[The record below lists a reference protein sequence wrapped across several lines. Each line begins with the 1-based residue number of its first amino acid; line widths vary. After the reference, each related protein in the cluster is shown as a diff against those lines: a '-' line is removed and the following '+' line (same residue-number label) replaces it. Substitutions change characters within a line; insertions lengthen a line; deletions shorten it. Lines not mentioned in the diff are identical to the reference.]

1 MSRYIKVPVN
11 RSILRWFFPYLLLV
25 FVPVSIILKIVD
37 ANPYAV
43 SIAAVLAIIPVTH
56 LIARATQ
63 DLSSRSSTIVG
74 SLMNATF
81 GNAIEFLIAIF
92 ALRAGLIDMV
102 RASITGSIII
112 NILLLIGL
120 SMIFGGIRFK
130 EQTFNR
136 DSAGMAST
144 MLLIAVAGLVL
155 PTLYTMITNK
165 SVVIMSQAVSI
176 TLGITYLLSLFFVL
190 FTHRHLFEARRDV
203 REQVTWGWRRSV
215 IVLLIS
221 VGIAAYESELL
232 VSVLQPIFSTTGLRQ
247 DFIGLVVIALITNVS
262 EHVAAIRFGMRDNI
276 TLSMEIGMNSAIQI
290 ALFVVPV
297 LVLVAPLVGAGLTL
311 AFPPFQMIALILAVM
326 IINYMG
332 SDGIC
337 NWLEGV
343 QLVAV
348 YILIA
353 IAFYFL

>member
-1 MSRYIKVPVN
+1 MSQYKNITVN
-11 RSILRWFFPYLLLV
+11 RSIRKWFFPYLWLV
-25 FVPVSIILKIVD
+25 FVPVSIGLKLSG
-37 ANPYAV
+37 AHPFAV
-43 SIAAVLAIIPVTH
+43 SITAVLAIIPVTH
-56 LIARATQ
+56 LIARSTQ
-63 DLSSRSSTIVG
+63 YLSARSSTIIG

-92 ALRAGLIDMV
+92 AIRAGLIDMV

-136 DSAGMAST
+136 DSAGVSSS
-144 MLLIAVAGLVL
+144 MLLIAVTGLVL
-155 PTLYTMITNK
+155 PTIYSMITNK
-165 SVVIMSQAVSI
+165 SAVIMSQAVSI

-190 FTHRHLFEARRDV
+190 FTHRHLFEARRDFSDK
-203 REQVTWGWRRSV
+203 VTWGWRRSV
-215 IVLLIS
+215 LVLLVSI
-221 VGIAAYESELL
+221 GIAAYESEIL

-247 DFIGLVVIALITNVS
+247 DFIGLVVIALITNVP
-262 EHVAAIRFGMRDNI
+262 EHLAAIRFGLCDNI

>member
-1 MSRYIKVPVN
+1 MLQYQKAVSG
-11 RSILRWFFPYLLLV
+11 RSLTKWFFPYMWLI
-25 FVPVSIILKIVD
+25 FVPISIGLKIAD
-37 ANPYAV
+37 ASPV
-43 SIAAVLAIIPVTH
+43 LIVIIAVLAIIPVTH
-56 LIARATQ
+56 LIAKATQ
-63 DLSSRSSTIVG
+63 DLSARSSTIIG

-81 GNAIEFLIAIF
+81 GNAIEFMIAFF
-92 ALRAGLIDMV
+92 ALRAGLVDMV

-136 DSAGMAST
+136 DSAGVAST
-144 MLLIAVAGLVL
+144 MLLIAVTGLVL
-155 PTLYTMITNK
+155 PTIYTMITNK
-165 SVVIMSQAVSI
+165 SAVIMSRAVSI

-190 FTHRHLFEARRDV
+190 VTHRHLFEARRDV
-203 REQVTWGWRRSV
+203 SERIAWGWRRSV
-215 IVLLIS
+215 IVLLVAI
-221 VGIAAYESELL
+221 GIAAYESELL
-232 VSVLQPIFSTTGLRQ
+232 VSVLQPLFNSTGLRQ
-247 DFIGLVVIALITNVS
+247 DFIGLVVVALITNVP
-262 EHVAAIRFGMRDNI
+262 EHIAAIRFGMRDNI

-297 LVLVAPLVGAGLTL
+297 LVLLAPLMGSGLTL
-311 AFPPFQMIALILAVM
+311 AFPPFQMIALILTVM

-348 YILIA
+348 YLLIA